1 MKEDDKSRFLPTTK
15 VEQHDADFDITRQN
29 LYELIEVAKRG
40 LQEYSE
46 VAEQSQNA
54 RAYEV
59 LFNGIKITAELN
71 EKLADHAVKKRKE
84 EHPETEKPITNN
96 NYLQIT
102 TAELSKMLAE
112 KKEKDE

>member
-1 MKEDDKSRFLPTTK
+1 MNEDEKNKFLPTTP
-15 VEQHDADFDITRQN
+15 VEQHEADFSETRTN
-29 LYELIEVAKRG
+29 LQELIEVAKRG

-71 EKLADHAVKKRKE
+71 EKLADHAVKRRKE
-84 EHPETEKPITNN
+84 EHPEADKPITNN

-102 TAELSKMLAE
+102 TAELSKMLSD
-112 KKEKDE
+112 KKKDD